1 MRRSLR
7 LKVAL
12 GLFAAAIVL
21 LATQAVAVRALAEAQ
36 EERLIE
42 SIIADDMHDLLE
54 AYRADPA
61 LLPPVDPQLQVR
73 VSRERGVHV
82 ALPPSAASLPPG
94 VHEIMDGRHEVHVAV
109 AMFGRERL
117 FRLYDF
123 GAYEQKFRDSMNL
136 LLAGTAL
143 FVLPAIW
150 LAYALSGILVR
161 QVAGLAQQVR
171 ALRAGTAS
179 SIDSSRYDE
188 REVAELGE
196 AVNGYHRRMAAMV
209 EREKEFAANVSHELR
224 TPLTA
229 IRTSCEL
236 LEPVA
241 DALGV
246 KPRQRLRQI
255 EQAAAD
261 MHALTDCLLALARE
275 DAAEPSAPVGL
286 EVAVQAT
293 FERFSDRLER
303 QAVRWVSAVPPDTR
317 VEADA
322 SALGIVLSNLVD
334 NALRH
339 TRAGTIRCSW
349 SAGTLCIEDTGS
361 GIAPDALPHIF
372 ERHYRAAPEG
382 FGIGLALVKRICDR
396 YGWRIEVESGVGSGT
411 RVRLG
416 LAEVKEAKA

>member
-1 MRRSLR
+1 MQPSLR

-21 LATQAVAVRALAEAQ
+21 LAAQAAAVRTLAEAQ

-42 SIIADDMHDLLE
+42 AIIADDMHNLLE

-61 LLPPVDPQLQVR
+61 MLPPVDPQLRVR
-73 VSRERGVHV
+73 VSRERGVNV
-82 ALPPSAASLPPG
+82 TLPPSAAGLPPG
-94 VHEIMDGRHEVHVAV
+94 VHEITDGGHEVHVAV
-109 AMFGRERL
+109 AMLGRERL

-123 GAYEQKFRDSMNL
+123 GAYEQRFRDSMNL

-171 ALRAGTAS
+171 ALRAGTAAG
-179 SIDSSRYDE
+179 IDSSRYDE

-196 AVNGYHRRMAAMV
+196 AVNDYQRRMAAMV

-241 DALGV
+241 ETLDA

-275 DAAEPSAPVGL
+275 DAAGPAGPVAL
-286 EVAVQAT
+286 AAAVDAT
-293 FERFSDRLER
+293 FERFAERLER
-303 QAVRWVSAVPPDTR
+303 QAVRWVSAVPPDAR
-317 VEADA
+317 VAADA

-339 TRAGTIRCSW
+339 TRAGTIRCTW
-349 SAGTLCIEDTGS
+349 AEGTLTIEDSGS
-361 GIAPDALPHIF
+361 GIAPAALPHIF
-372 ERHYRAAPEG
+372 ERHYRAAPDG
-382 FGIGLALVKRICDR
+382 FGIGLALVKRICER
-396 YGWRIEVESGVGSGT
+396 YGWRIEVESGVGAGT
-411 RVRLG
+411 RVMLALG
-416 LAEVKEAKA
+416 EA

>member
-1 MRRSLR
+1 MRHSLR

-12 GLFAAAIVL
+12 GLFAAAIAL
-21 LATQAVAVRALAEAQ
+21 LAVQAVVVRALTEAQ

-42 SIIADDMHDLLE
+42 AIIADDMHNLLE
-54 AYRADPA
+54 SYRADPS
-61 LLPPVDPQLQVR
+61 LLPPVDPRLHVR
-73 VSRERGVHV
+73 VSRERGVHG
-82 ALPPSAASLPPG
+82 ALPESAASLPPG
-94 VHEIMDGRHEVHVAV
+94 VHEITDGRHEVHVAV

-123 GAYEQKFRDSMNL
+123 GPYEQQFRDSMNL
-136 LLAGTAL
+136 VLAGTAL

-179 SIDSSRYDE
+179 NIDSSRYDE

-196 AVNGYHRRMAAMV
+196 AVNDYHRRMAAMV

-236 LEPVA
+236 LEPMA
-241 DALGV
+241 ATLEP

-275 DAAEPSAPVGL
+275 DEAGPSAPVRL
-286 EVAVQAT
+286 AALVQAT
-293 FERFSDRLER
+293 FDRYADRQER
-303 QAVRWVSAVPPDTR
+303 QAVRCVSAVP
-317 VEADA
+317 ADA
-322 SALGIVLSNLVD
+322 CVQADPSALGIVLSNLVD

-349 SAGTLCIEDTGS
+349 AAGTLSIEDTGS
-361 GIAPDALPHIF
+361 GIAPEALPHIF

-382 FGIGLALVKRICDR
+382 FGIGLALVQRICDR
-396 YGWRIEVESGVGSGT
+396 YGWRIEVESGVGAGT
-411 RVRLG
+411 RVV
-416 LAEVKEAKA
+416 LALSEAKED

>member
-1 MRRSLR
+1 MRHSLR

-12 GLFAAAIVL
+12 GLFAAAIAL
-21 LATQAVAVRALAEAQ
+21 LVTQAVAVRALAEAQ
-36 EERLIE
+36 EERLIGA
-42 SIIADDMHDLLE
+42 IIADDMHNLLE
-54 AYRADPA
+54 ACRADPA
-61 LLPPVDPQLQVR
+61 LLPPVDPRLRVR

-82 ALPPSAASLPPG
+82 ALSPSIASLPPG

-117 FRLYDF
+117 FRVYDF
-123 GAYEQKFRDSMNL
+123 GPYEQQFRDSMNL

-171 ALRAGTAS
+171 ALRTGTAS
-179 SIDSSRYDE
+179 SIDSNRYDE

-196 AVNGYHRRMAAMV
+196 AINEYHRRMAAMV

-241 DALGV
+241 ATLDA

-261 MHALTDCLLALARE
+261 MHALSDCLLALARE
-275 DAAEPSAPVGL
+275 DAAEPAAPVFL
-286 EVAVQAT
+286 ASVVQAT
-293 FERFSDRLER
+293 FERFAERLER
-303 QAVRWVSAVPPDTR
+303 QAVRCISTVPPDAR
-317 VEADA
+317 VRADA

-349 SAGTLCIEDTGS
+349 AAGTLRIEDTGS
-361 GIAPDALPHIF
+361 GIAPEALPHIF
-372 ERHYRAAPEG
+372 ERHYRAAPDG

-396 YGWRIEVESGVGSGT
+396 YGWRVEVESGIGAGT
-411 RVRLG
+411 RVALA
-416 LAEVKEAKA
+416 LAEAKEDKA

>member
-12 GLFAAAIVL
+12 GLFAAAIML
-21 LATQAVAVRALAEAQ
+21 LVTQAVAVRALAEAQ

-42 SIIADDMHDLLE
+42 AIIADDMHDLLE
-54 AYRADPA
+54 AYRADPG
-61 LLPPVDPQLQVR
+61 LLPPVDPRLGVR
-73 VSRERGVHV
+73 VSRERGVRV
-82 ALPPSAASLPPG
+82 ALPPSAASLSPG

-123 GAYEQKFRDSMNL
+123 GPYEQQFRDGMNL

-196 AVNGYHRRMAAMV
+196 AVNDYHRRMEAMV

-241 DALGV
+241 DSLGA

-286 EVAVQAT
+286 EAAVQAT

-303 QAVRWVSAVPPDTR
+303 QAVRWVSAVPPDAR

-349 SAGTLCIEDTGS
+349 NAGTLCIEDTGS

-372 ERHYRAAPEG
+372 ERHYRAAPDG

-416 LAEVKEAKA
+416 LAEVKEDKA